1 MAQRQPGLAAAD
13 DQRLYVLN
21 RHGQEPIPAALEDKS
36 PLKIIPLVHV
46 MLAWL
51 TASNAFFGIGNP
63 FRATRVRR
71 APNPHSIARR
81 PQHAKVRIVHNGVCM
96 KAADRPN
103 LRIDSDRLWS
113 SLMELAQIGGTEK
126 GGVCRIALTDLDR
139 QGRDLFVHWAKE
151 AGCSIKVDRLG
162 NIFARREG
170 RDPAKPPVMTG
181 SHLDTQPTGGK
192 FDGAYGV
199 MAGLEVMRVLHDS
212 GYVTEAPIEVAV
224 WTNEE
229 GCRFAPA
236 MVASGV
242 FGGAFTLDHALNIKD
257 RDGVSFGEAL
267 KKIGYDGK
275 EPVGGR
281 KVGAFF
287 EAHIEQGPILERENK
302 TIGVVTGA
310 QGQRWYEISWTGM
323 ESHAGTT
330 PMEGRRDALVGA
342 AELIVEARRI
352 GNRPNG
358 RSTVGVI
365 ESQPQSRNTIPG
377 RVFMTV
383 DFRHPDNDE
392 LTRMDAEMRTA
403 AADIAARHRL
413 EVKLEQI
420 WYFPPSPF
428 AKELVESV
436 RRGAEQAGYAH
447 MDIVSGAGHD
457 ACYVSRVAPTA
468 MVFVPCKDGISHNEI
483 EDATKADIGAGCQIL
498 LQAMVE
504 QANA

>member
-1 MAQRQPGLAAAD
+1 
-13 DQRLYVLN
+13 
-21 RHGQEPIPAALEDKS
+21 
-36 PLKIIPLVHV
+36 
-46 MLAWL
+46 
-51 TASNAFFGIGNP
+51 
-63 FRATRVRR
+63 
-71 APNPHSIARR
+71 
-81 PQHAKVRIVHNGVCM
+81 
-96 KAADRPN
+96 
-103 LRIDSDRLWS
+103 
-113 SLMELAQIGGTEK
+113 
-126 GGVCRIALTDLDR
+126 
-139 QGRDLFVHWAKE
+139 
-151 AGCSIKVDRLG
+151 
-162 NIFARREG
+162 
-170 RDPAKPPVMTG
+170 
-181 SHLDTQPTGGK
+181 
-192 FDGAYGV
+192 
-199 MAGLEVMRVLHDS
+199 
-212 GYVTEAPIEVAV
+212 
-224 WTNEE
+224 
-229 GCRFAPA
+229 

-267 KKIGYDGK
+267 KKIGYDGQ

-281 KVGAFF
+281 PVSAFF

-342 AELIVEARRI
+342 AELIVAARKI
-352 GNRPNG
+352 GNRLNG

-392 LTRMDAEMRTA
+392 LTRMDAEMRAA

-428 AKELVESV
+428 AKELVEAV